1 VRQDVL
7 GAGSARVLGAG
18 LAQALGSQVGSP
30 NPLGPVPPSPGLGR
44 VGIAELAVAA
54 LFTLFGVRSLAR
66 WMRRGFRA
74 RTAGE
79 SVLFALHVTARVGM
93 WFAFAG
99 FFAGYALV
107 DEPQSLRWYVMV
119 PLSLAAV
126 QFLTALV
133 LGRGATGEPAD
144 DEDGQPG

>member
-1 VRQDVL
+1 V
-7 GAGSARVLGAG
+7 
-18 LAQALGSQVGSP
+18 
-30 NPLGPVPPSPGLGR
+30 
-44 VGIAELAVAA
+44 ELVVAA
-54 LFTLFGVRSLAR
+54 LCTLFGVRSLGR

-79 SVLFALHVTARVGM
+79 TILFALHVTARVGM

-119 PLSLAAV
+119 PLGLAAA

-133 LGRGATGEPAD
+133 LSRGATGEPGV
-144 DEDGQPG
+144 DEDGQSG

>member
-1 VRQDVL
+1 MLGSVL
-7 GAGSARVLGAG
+7 GEVLG
-18 LAQALGSQVGSP
+18 SPVRSP
-30 NPLGPVPPSPGLGR
+30 NPLGPVPPTPGLGGI
-44 VGIAELAVAA
+44 GIAELVVAA
-54 LFTLFGVRSLAR
+54 LFTLFGVRSLGR

-107 DEPQSLRWYVMV
+107 DEPQTLRWYVMV

-133 LGRGATGEPAD
+133 LGRGAAGGPAG
-144 DEDGQPG
+144 DEDGEPG